1 MNVPCMITR
10 KNANGTEI
18 PFEFRRCTAEH
29 LSAIAALQE
38 RIVRVLP
45 TPELFARTT
54 EAELAESLEL
64 DFCLGAYAGGTLAMV
79 SIMVSNRISP
89 RNLGVYLGY
98 EEARLLQTVTYDT
111 TFVDPAFRGYGL
123 QRLSFRFKDA
133 EAAALGAREALA
145 TVAPDNDASLHN
157 LLADGFAEVDRQSLY
172 GGLDRMILRKT
183 LE

>member
-1 MNVPCMITR
+1 MNVPCMIPC
-10 KNANGTEI
+10 KNANGTEV

-38 RIVRVLP
+38 RIVRALP

-79 SIMVSNRISP
+79 SIMVTNRISP
-89 RNLGVYLGY
+89 RNLGICLGY

-123 QRLSFRFKDA
+123 QRSIHLKDV

-145 TVAPDNDASLHN
+145 TVAPGNDASLHN
-157 LLADGFAEVDRQSLY
+157 LLTDGFAEVDRQSLY

-183 LE
+183 ME

>member
-1 MNVPCMITR
+1 MNVPCMIPC
-10 KNANGTEI
+10 KNANGIEV
-18 PFEFRRCTAEH
+18 PFEFRRCTAED
-29 LSAIAALQE
+29 LAAIFALQE
-38 RIVRVLP
+38 RVVGALP

-64 DFCLGAYAGGTLAMV
+64 DFCLGAYADDRLAMV
-79 SIMVSNRISP
+79 SIMVTNRISP
-89 RNLGVYLGY
+89 RNLGICLGY

-133 EAAALGAREALA
+133 EAAVLGAREALA
-145 TVAPDNDASLHN
+145 TVAPGNDASLRN
-157 LLADGFAEVDRQSLY
+157 LLANGFAEADRQSLY

>member
-1 MNVPCMITR
+1 MNVPCMIPC
-10 KNANGTEI
+10 KNVNGTEV
-18 PFEFRRCTAEH
+18 PFEFRRCTAED
-29 LSAIAALQE
+29 LAAIFALQE
-38 RIVRVLP
+38 RVVRALP
-45 TPELFARTT
+45 MLELFACTT

-64 DFCLGAYAGGTLAMV
+64 DFCLGAYADDRLVMV
-79 SIMVSNRISP
+79 SIMVTNRISP
-89 RNLGVYLGY
+89 RNLGIYLGY